1 MHPTTFWAI
10 VGTLLGVIF
19 ALIGVIYW
27 SLRRED
33 ERLARNIHE
42 LRGEMSPLKLWVA
55 VIRERL
61 NLGADRED

>member
-1 MHPTTFWAI
+1 MAPTIFWSV

-42 LRGEMSPLKLWVA
+42 LRGEMSPLRLWVA

-61 NLGADRED
+61 NLGSDREE